1 MALALCW
8 WAGQTPGM
16 AALPFPDDWQRALV
30 VAAHPD
36 DIEYGPAAAVAVWT
50 AAGKEVHYLLA
61 TRGEAGIAG
70 LPPSEAGPLREEEQ
84 RRSAAAVGVTE
95 VEFLGHRDGVLVADL
110 QLRADL
116 AAAVRRHR
124 PDLVVTMHGGDTWTP
139 PEVSP
144 GALNSPDHRALTRS
158 VLDAVGDAAN
168 EWIFPDLPGQPWS
181 GVQYVAVHA
190 LGGPAVHAVDVA
202 AGVEPAVASLTE
214 HRRYLAALSDEPV
227 EEQARRQ
234 VDMAT
239 LTEDGDRRVGFR
251 LYWG

>member
-1 MALALCW
+1 MATA
-8 WAGQTPGM
+8 P
-16 AALPFPDDWQRALV
+16 LPFPDDWQRALV

-36 DIEYGPAAAVAVWT
+36 DIEYGVAAAVAVWT

-70 LPPSEAGPLREEEQ
+70 MDPAEAGPLREEEE
-84 RRSAAAVGVTE
+84 RRSAAVVGVSE
-95 VEFLGHRDGVLVADL
+95 VEFLDHRDGVLVADL
-110 QLRADL
+110 QLRRDL
-116 AAAVRRHR
+116 AGAIRRHR
-124 PDLVVTMHGGDTWTP
+124 PDLVVTMYGGDTWTP
-139 PEVSP
+139 PEVTP

-168 EWIFPDLPGQPWS
+168 EWIFPDLTETPWS
-181 GVQYVAVHA
+181 GVEYIAVSEF
-190 LGGPAVHAVDVA
+190 GGAARHRVDVS
-202 AGVEPAVASLTE
+202 AGVESAVASLTE
-214 HRRYLAALSDEPV
+214 HRRYLEALSDGGV

-239 LTEDGDRRVGFR
+239 LTEDGERQVGFR